1 MARTVFL
8 TSGSIFNG
16 NPITFRIQ
24 PNVINGTPSFHRV
37 IVEVICGMSGGDFE
51 TIKMSVPVDEE
62 KEDAEISID
71 ISSALRTFRDSYTY
85 IPDTVTYPLVKFCL
99 RVYDEYMLNGEVKP
113 RVGELVVPAEVDGK
127 PQYYCTLFGAFSDM
141 ERMASNEFKSV
152 KAFSRKPT
160 SAPEIVAVGERY
172 VYTPPFAEECALL
185 NSATLT
191 PPTSQKTLISTEGSQ
206 TINGIPL
213 YALPQTEAANRQEF
227 RFINSLGVLES
238 VSVHKVYSK
247 KRSVT
252 SNSYAITRQETF
264 SKFSRSFV
272 KKNNNREAW
281 LFQTD
286 PLNEDWLQWY
296 LHEFLM
302 SEYIWAHIN
311 NQLVPCTITLEEDEV
326 YYNSTEN
333 NPLTVSFTAQ
343 LDINGSPMLLM

>member
-1 MARTVFL
+1 MARTISL

-51 TIKMSVPVDEE
+51 TIKMSAPVDEE

-85 IPDTVTYPLVKFCL
+85 IPDPVTYPLVKFCL
-99 RVYDEYMLNGEVKP
+99 RVYDEYMLNGEFKP

-206 TINGIPL
+206 TINGVPL
-213 YALPQTEAANRQEF
+213 YALPQTDAANRQEF

-238 VSVHKVYSK
+238 VSVPKGYSK
-247 KRSVT
+247 KRSVA
-252 SNSYAITRQETF
+252 SSSYAITRQETF

-286 PLNEDWLQWY
+286 PLNEDWQQWY

-311 NQLVPCTITLEEDEV
+311 NQWVPCTITLEEDET

>member
-24 PNVINGTPSFHRV
+24 PNVINDKPAFHRV
-37 IVEVICGMSGGDFE
+37 IVEVTCGMSGGDFE
-51 TIKMSVPVDEE
+51 TIKMSAPVDEE
-62 KEDAEISID
+62 KEEAEVSID

-127 PQYYCTLFGAFSDM
+127 PQYYCTLFGA
-141 ERMASNEFKSV
+141 
-152 KAFSRKPT
+152 
-160 SAPEIVAVGERY
+160 RY

-191 PPTSQKTLISTEGSQ
+191 PPTSQKTLIRTEGSQ
-206 TINGIPL
+206 TINGVPL
-213 YALPQTEAANRQEF
+213 YALPQTDAANRQEF

-238 VSVHKVYSK
+238 VSVPKVYSK

-252 SNSYAITRQETF
+252 SSSYAITRQETF

-272 KKNNNREAW
+272 KKSNNREAW

-286 PLNEDWLQWY
+286 PLNEDWQQWY

-311 NQLVPCTITLEEDEV
+311 NQWVPCTITLEEDDT

-343 LDINGSPMLLM
+343 LDINGSPTFL